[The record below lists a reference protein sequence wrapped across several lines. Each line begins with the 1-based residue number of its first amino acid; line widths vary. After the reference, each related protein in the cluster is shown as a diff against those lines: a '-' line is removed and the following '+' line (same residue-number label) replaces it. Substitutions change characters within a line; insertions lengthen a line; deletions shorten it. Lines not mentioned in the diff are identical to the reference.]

1 MRKSR
6 VMKRVG
12 FLLGVVAVTGLL
24 GCGPKSEADEGHGE
38 ETEEHHEEDEISLTP
53 EQMKSIDL
61 EVVVAGPGELEEVLS
76 LTARVEQ
83 NMDAVAHINARV
95 PGVVRAVHAHLGQR
109 VKKGDLLAEL
119 ESVVLGQAVSDYL
132 RAQEVTAAARDLVA
146 KEKELFARRLD
157 TLRKVMDGAIE
168 VARKIYEREKNLQ
181 EKRIST
187 LRPFLEAEKALR
199 TIEFEKRRSM
209 TTLEAQRDVRL
220 LQLEAELRQAR
231 VAEVGARDRLYV
243 LGLKDKEITEIAKRP
258 PGEYGR
264 MTIRA
269 PQGGVIVTRHISLNE
284 TVDTETVLFDI
295 YDLDTVWVMA
305 SIYEKDLRRVR
316 VGQKVEVYLDALGD
330 TSIDGKVSL
339 VGYLVSEKTRA
350 LDLRVVVENKR
361 LPSWEEDYPLRPGM
375 FGKVDVITSTNSVP
389 VLLPETAIVHDGT
402 ENFVFIQEEPLHFMR
417 KPVRYREGAHGM
429 VAVLDGVKAG
439 ERVVVSGGFVLKSIT
454 KEDLMGEHDH

>member
-1 MRKSR
+1 MRMSR
-6 VMKRVG
+6 VLQRVG
-12 FLLGVVAVTGLL
+12 CVLGFVALTGLAA
-24 GCGPKSEADEGHGE
+24 CGPGPEGEDHHGE
-38 ETEEHHEEDEISLTP
+38 EAEEHHDEDEISLTA
-53 EQMKSIDL
+53 EQMRSIDL
-61 EVVVAGPGELEEVLS
+61 EVVTAGPGELEEVLS

-95 PGVVRAVHAHLGQR
+95 PGVVRAIHAHLGQR
-109 VKKGDLLAEL
+109 IKKGDLLAEL
-119 ESVVLGQAVSDYL
+119 ESVVLGQSVSDYL
-132 RAQEVTAAARDLVA
+132 RAKEVTAAARDLVA

-168 VARKIYEREKNLQ
+168 VAGKIYEREKSLQ

-199 TIEFEKRRSM
+199 TIEFEKRRSL
-209 TTLEAQRDVRL
+209 TTLEAERDVRL
-220 LQLEAELRQAR
+220 LQLEAELRQAL
-231 VAEVGARDRLYV
+231 VSEVGARDRLYV
-243 LGLKDKEITEIAKRP
+243 LGLSDKDIEDIADRP

-269 PQGGVIVTRHISLNE
+269 PQGGVIVARHISLNE

-295 YDLDTVWVMA
+295 YDLDTVWVIA

-316 VGQKVEVYLDALGD
+316 VGQRVEVYLDALGD
-330 TSIDGKVSL
+330 SAIDGTVSL

-361 LPSWEEDYPLRPGM
+361 LPSWAEDFPLRPGM
-375 FGKVDVITSTNSVP
+375 FGKVDVITSTRSVP
-389 VLLPETAIVHDGT
+389 VLLPESAIVHDGT
-402 ENFVFIQEEPLHFMR
+402 ENFVFIQEEPLHFKR
-417 KPVRYREGAHGM
+417 QPVRYREGAHGK
-429 VAVLDGVKAG
+429 VAVLEGVEAG
-439 ERVVVSGGFVLKSIT
+439 EKVVVSGGFVLKSIT